1 VVPADPDRPRTGS
14 TGPYP
19 ATPQATP
26 HPGPQSTR
34 HRSGLAALGFPAPR
48 QAPPDHPAPPPPLR
62 FATVRDG
69 YDRAQVDRRIAD
81 LSSRLAA
88 VDEQRIDMT
97 RRLAAER
104 RRAEQFEQELR
115 GARTAAHAVPAG
127 GTQDPERGTGF
138 GHRAERIM
146 RMAEAEARDMRSTAA
161 AEVSALLERTHAA
174 AEAHRHEVEQDLIV
188 RRTALDEETTR
199 RTADLDAR
207 EAELAV
213 ELDSVRAEV
222 GHLREEARREIAE
235 LRRDAR
241 AAMERTRAEADRA
254 AEHRREEA
262 TAELDRLTAM
272 QDGMRAELAKL
283 HDVIT
288 AGLAAEGSEPAA
300 APAAR

>member
-1 VVPADPDRPRTGS
+1 VVPADPDRPRSGS

-19 ATPQATP
+19 ATPQTTP
-26 HPGPQSTR
+26 HPTQ

-48 QAPPDHPAPPPPLR
+48 HPPPDHPGPQGAR

-115 GARTAAHAVPAG
+115 GARTAEHAVRPG

-138 GHRAERIM
+138 GYRAERIM

-161 AEVSALLERTHAA
+161 AEVSALLERTHAE
-174 AEAHRHEVEQDLIV
+174 AESHRHEVEQALIA
-188 RRTALDEETTR
+188 RRTDLDEETTR

-207 EAELAV
+207 EAALAA

-222 GHLREEARREIAE
+222 AHLREEARREVAE
-235 LRRDAR
+235 LRRDAE
-241 AAMERTRAEADRA
+241 AELEQARAEADRA
-254 AEHRREEA
+254 ADHRRQEA
-262 TAELDRLTAM
+262 TAELDRLTAV

-283 HDVIT
+283 HGVIT
-288 AGLAAEGSEPAA
+288 AGLAAQGAEPAA
-300 APAAR
+300 VPADR